1 MFLNVIEKCW
11 IITLHIYL
19 SVCVCIFKQQHVLRG
34 EEDDQEEEEGG
45 GGGAKWNTKHVTKK
59 LRTKTLKSNSVKV

>member
-45 GGGAKWNTKHVTKK
+45 GVQNETRNT
-59 LRTKTLKSNSVKV
+59 LLKS

>member
-19 SVCVCIFKQQHVLRG
+19 SVCVCILKQQHVLRG

-45 GGGAKWNTKHVTKK
+45 GGAKW
-59 LRTKTLKSNSVKV
+59 